1 MARVTPLPLSMQRRV
16 REHPAERIGP
26 WLAGLIPH
34 DAAVLQRWAARV
46 GLEGAARPERLLGT
60 GIGSDCAGAVQFCRP
75 EALEEMLERPRSR
88 RPASDGEIAEALRAA
103 IADMSASRRRDRG
116 SSSAR
121 LEPVCLA
128 GAQPK
133 IALAADG
140 LRRRAARQRAPVPGD
155 GSTPRPRRCAEHAD
169 QFRGRAGRR
178 RWTLR
183 PGRGARRGAA
193 PVPGGR
199 GVGAGPRGVDSR
211 AEALGGVSTVD
222 IVELL
227 FAHGAESADSDVWEV
242 VDRLALPWT
251 LGLAGGHGKNTSLL
265 LSGTRARVAPLY
277 DVASM
282 LPYVAGGEDIFLAM
296 LVGDEPSVARIGRAA
311 WEQHAR
317 RLRLAPGEVLESVE
331 RIATAPAARPAAESC
346 TSTGA
351 GDFAERFAAA
361 AAPPRQRPRPH
372 LPGLTGPPVG
382 GPDWS
387 PHPRPG

>member
-1 MARVTPLPLSMQRRV
+1 M
-16 REHPAERIGP
+16 
-26 WLAGLIPH
+26 
-34 DAAVLQRWAARV
+34 
-46 GLEGAARPERLLGT
+46 
-60 GIGSDCAGAVQFCRP
+60 
-75 EALEEMLERPRSR
+75 
-88 RPASDGEIAEALRAA
+88 
-103 IADMSASRRRDRG
+103 
-116 SSSAR
+116 
-121 LEPVCLA
+121 
-128 GAQPK
+128 
-133 IALAADG
+133 
-140 LRRRAARQRAPVPGD
+140 
-155 GSTPRPRRCAEHAD
+155 
-169 QFRGRAGRR
+169 
-178 RWTLR
+178 
-183 PGRGARRGAA
+183 
-193 PVPGGR
+193 
-199 GVGAGPRGVDSR
+199 GAGPRGVDSR

-265 LSGTRARVAPLY
+265 LSGTRARLAPLY

-331 RIATAPAARPAAESC
+331 RIATAPAARAAAESC

-387 PHPRPG
+387 PHRALADGVSPGPPVASPGWGSTSRSIARWGVCPGPSCRRGTCRVSLASRPRSPSWRR